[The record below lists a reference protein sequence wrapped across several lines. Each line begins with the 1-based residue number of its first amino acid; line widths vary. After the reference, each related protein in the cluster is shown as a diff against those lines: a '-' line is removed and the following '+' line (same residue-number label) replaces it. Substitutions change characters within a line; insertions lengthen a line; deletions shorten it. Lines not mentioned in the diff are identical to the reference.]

1 MMYVIE
7 FAGGI
12 TGWEWLWLGL
22 ALVADIAFWAAGAFA
37 GACRATRGST
47 RLIPT

>member
-7 FAGGI
+7 FPGGI

-22 ALVADIAFWAAGAFA
+22 ALVADIAFWAGGGFRRRMP
-37 GACRATRGST
+37 GYKGQY
-47 RLIPT
+47 